1 MSLFSPIC
9 DLTYRTRRQGTCMQL
24 SQITDELALVR
35 RAQTDAQAFGALY
48 DRYVQRVYRY
58 CLYRTN
64 NAHEAEDLTAQ
75 IFLAALEGL
84 PRYRQD
90 GHFAAWL
97 FTIARNKVAEY
108 HRRAPHEPLDESR
121 FPPIQMDMELTVEKS
136 QRSEKLLRLIQ
147 ALAEDERDL
156 IHLRYVAEL
165 SFAELAKSLNK
176 NEDAVKKML
185 YRLVARLKLEMD
197 ADHE

>member
-1 MSLFSPIC
+1 
-9 DLTYRTRRQGTCMQL
+9 MQL
-24 SQITDELALVR
+24 TQTKDESALVR
-35 RAQTDAQAFGALY
+35 AAQTDAQAFGALY

-58 CLYRTN
+58 CYYRTSH
-64 NAHEAEDLTAQ
+64 APDAEDLTAQ

-90 GHFAAWL
+90 GHFAGWL
-97 FTIARNKVAEY
+97 FSIARKKVADF
-108 HRRAPHEPLDESR
+108 HRRTLPVPLDESVL
-121 FPPIQMDMELTVEKS
+121 PPIYIDLAVDVEKS
-136 QRSEKLLRLIQ
+136 QRRERLLKRIQ

-165 SFAELAKSLNK
+165 SFAEIAGALRK
-176 NEDAVKKML
+176 NEEAVKKTL
-185 YRLVARLKLEMD
+185 YRLIARLKREME

>member
-1 MSLFSPIC
+1 MQ
-9 DLTYRTRRQGTCMQL
+9 RTQTL
-24 SQITDELALVR
+24 DEPALVR

-58 CLYRTN
+58 CFYRTN
-64 NAHEAEDLTAQ
+64 HAPDAEDLTAQ

-90 GHFAAWL
+90 GHFAGWL
-97 FTIARNKVAEY
+97 FSIARKKVADY
-108 HRRAPHEPLDESR
+108 HRRTPHTQVSLDASKDASALPPLHADLSV
-121 FPPIQMDMELTVEKS
+121 DVEKS
-136 QRSEKLLRLIQ
+136 QRRERLLKLIQ
-147 ALAEDERDL
+147 ALAEEERDL

-165 SFAELAKSLNK
+165 SFAEIARTLRK
-176 NEDAVKKML
+176 NEEAVKKTL
-185 YRLVARLKLEMD
+185 YRLLARLKQQLE

>member
-1 MSLFSPIC
+1 MQ
-9 DLTYRTRRQGTCMQL
+9 RTQTL
-24 SQITDELALVR
+24 DEPALVR

-58 CLYRTN
+58 CFYRTN
-64 NAHEAEDLTAQ
+64 HASDAEDLTAQ

-90 GHFAAWL
+90 GHFAGWL
-97 FTIARNKVAEY
+97 FSIARKKVADF
-108 HRRAPHEPLDESR
+108 HRRTPHVPLDEIAL
-121 FPPIQMDMELTVEKS
+121 PAIHVDLAVDVEKS
-136 QRSEKLLRLIQ
+136 QRRERLWKLIQ

-165 SFAELAKSLNK
+165 SFAEIARTLQK
-176 NEDAVKKML
+176 NEEAVKKTL
-185 YRLVARLKLEMD
+185 YRLIARLKQEME

>member
-1 MSLFSPIC
+1 
-9 DLTYRTRRQGTCMQL
+9 MQL
-24 SQITDELALVR
+24 TQITDELALVR

-64 NAHEAEDLTAQ
+64 NASEAEDLTAQ

-97 FTIARNKVAEY
+97 FSIARRKVMDY
-108 HRRAPHEPLDESR
+108 HRRTLHEPLDESLL
-121 FPPIQMDMELTVEKS
+121 PSIDLELELTMEKS
-136 QRSEKLLRLIQ
+136 QRKTRLLKLIQ
-147 ALAEDERDL
+147 ALAEDEREL

-165 SFAELAKSLNK
+165 SFAEIAKSLKK

-185 YRLVARLKLEMD
+185 YRLIARMKVELE

>member
-1 MSLFSPIC
+1 
-9 DLTYRTRRQGTCMQL
+9 MQL
-24 SQITDELALVR
+24 TQTLDEPALVR

-58 CLYRTN
+58 CYYRTN
-64 NAHEAEDLTAQ
+64 SPPDAEDLTAQ

-90 GHFAAWL
+90 GHFAGWL
-97 FTIARNKVAEY
+97 FSIARKKVADF
-108 HRRAPHEPLDESR
+108 HRRTAHATQVALDASLDASAL
-121 FPPIQMDMELTVEKS
+121 PPIHTDLAVDVEKS
-136 QRSEKLLRLIQ
+136 QRSERLLKQIQ
-147 ALAEDERDL
+147 ALAEEERDL

-165 SFAELAKSLNK
+165 SFAEIAKAFQK
-176 NEDAVKKML
+176 NEEAVKKTL
-185 YRLVARLKLEMD
+185 YRLLARLKQQLE

>member
-1 MSLFSPIC
+1 
-9 DLTYRTRRQGTCMQL
+9 MQL

-64 NAHEAEDLTAQ
+64 NAREAEDLAAQ
-75 IFLAALEGL
+75 VFLAALEGL

-97 FTIARNKVAEY
+97 FSIARNKVADH
-108 HRRAPHEPLDESR
+108 HRRAPHEPLDESGL
-121 FPPIQMDMELTVEKS
+121 PPIQLDMDLMVEKS
-136 QRSEKLLRLIQ
+136 QRREKLLRLIQ
-147 ALAEDERDL
+147 ALAEDEREL
-156 IHLRYVAEL
+156 IHLRYVVEL
-165 SFAELAKSLNK
+165 SFAEMAKSLNK
-176 NEDAVKKML
+176 NEAAVKKML
-185 YRLVARLKLEMD
+185 YRLVARLKVEME

>member
-1 MSLFSPIC
+1 
-9 DLTYRTRRQGTCMQL
+9 MQL

-58 CLYRTN
+58 CLYRTDHP
-64 NAHEAEDLTAQ
+64 HEAEDLTAQ

-97 FTIARNKVAEY
+97 FSIARNKVAEH
-108 HRRAPHEPLDESR
+108 HRRTPHERFDESQV
-121 FPPIQMDMELTVEKS
+121 PPLQLDLELTVEKS
-136 QRSEKLLRLIQ
+136 QRRERLLRLVQ
-147 ALAEDERDL
+147 ALAEDEREL

-165 SFAELAKSLNK
+165 SFAELAKLLNR
-176 NEDAVKKML
+176 NEDAVKKTL
-185 YRLVARLKLEMD
+185 YRLVARLKVQME

>member
-1 MSLFSPIC
+1 MQ
-9 DLTYRTRRQGTCMQL
+9 RTQTL
-24 SQITDELALVR
+24 DEPTLVR
-35 RAQTDAQAFGALY
+35 AAQSDAQAFGALY

-58 CLYRTN
+58 CFYRTN
-64 NAHEAEDLTAQ
+64 HAPDAEDLTAQ

-90 GHFAAWL
+90 GHFAGWL
-97 FTIARNKVAEY
+97 FSIARKKVADF
-108 HRRAPHEPLDESR
+108 HRRRQHATQPLDASAL
-121 FPPIQMDMELTVEKS
+121 PPIHSDLAVDVEKS
-136 QRSEKLLRLIQ
+136 QRREHLLKQIL

-165 SFAELAKSLNK
+165 SFAEIARTLHK
-176 NEDAVKKML
+176 NEEAVKKTL
-185 YRLVARLKLEMD
+185 YRLIARLKQELE